1 MKYYYIFI
9 NIIPKMSHKFL
20 PSIKKGVSYCSY
32 CGCLSY
38 KNIPS
43 KKSHTSKNQRI
54 MEIDPLILKYKPISL
69 KIDFSLESHKNYM
82 NGRNKGLSK
91 IYYLSNNFKLGRM
104 IKYKAIGLMDQI
116 YLNNGDVSIENI
128 EEISSTCVLLSI
140 EFNDCYSNSNKIKIP
155 INYDDPKTNQN
166 KNNNIFYINNK
177 KALYKY
183 IRKEINSIMYWQ
195 AYCLKKLDYNLGK
208 YTSFD
213 YINLFSQLGIIFTKK
228 EVDTIN
234 MLERC
239 FNILDTIIGNQY
251 FCKYSQYIVAMSVI
265 YIIFKSNNYFN
276 LKVFKYIYVVD
287 FSKEKYKLCIN
298 AIYSLVTNLYKIKFK
313 NNSFSNMNV
322 NIIENNYYFKNYN
335 VNIKNYFLYEKINND
350 FQLNPKL
357 DINKELIFKYIN
369 IIESI
374 KSNNYKNSTNKI
386 QLFNSNCLY
395 LSALKILQNNLIENN
410 FINNNNC
417 ILKNLGL
424 TTEDSEQK
432 TQKNI

>member
-1 MKYYYIFI
+1 MD
-9 NIIPKMSHKFL
+9 
-20 PSIKKGVSYCSY
+20 
-32 CGCLSY
+32 
-38 KNIPS
+38 
-43 KKSHTSKNQRI
+43 
-54 MEIDPLILKYKPISL
+54 IDPLILKYKPISL

-239 FNILDTIIGNQY
+239 FNILDTMIGNQY
-251 FCKYSQYIVAMSVI
+251 FCKYSQYIVAMSAI

-276 LKVFKYIYVVD
+276 LKVFKYIYGVD

-322 NIIENNYYFKNYN
+322 NIIENNYYLKNYN
-335 VNIKNYFLYEKINND
+335 VNIQNYFLYEKINND

-369 IIESI
+369 IIES
-374 KSNNYKNSTNKI
+374 KK
-386 QLFNSNCLY
+386 
-395 LSALKILQNNLIENN
+395 NLIIIRIPQIKYNYLIAIA
-410 FINNNNC
+410 FI
-417 ILKNLGL
+417 
-424 TTEDSEQK
+424 
-432 TQKNI
+432 

>member
-1 MKYYYIFI
+1 
-9 NIIPKMSHKFL
+9 
-20 PSIKKGVSYCSY
+20 
-32 CGCLSY
+32 
-38 KNIPS
+38 
-43 KKSHTSKNQRI
+43 

-155 INYDDPKTNQN
+155 IYYDDPKTNQN

-251 FCKYSQYIVAMSVI
+251 FCKYSQYIVAMSAI

-276 LKVFKYIYVVD
+276 LKVFKYIYGVD

-313 NNSFSNMNV
+313 
-322 NIIENNYYFKNYN
+322 K
-335 VNIKNYFLYEKINND
+335 
-350 FQLNPKL
+350 
-357 DINKELIFKYIN
+357 
-369 IIESI
+369 
-374 KSNNYKNSTNKI
+374 
-386 QLFNSNCLY
+386 
-395 LSALKILQNNLIENN
+395 
-410 FINNNNC
+410 
-417 ILKNLGL
+417 
-424 TTEDSEQK
+424 
-432 TQKNI
+432 